1 MANDWAH
8 DELGDI
14 KEFWRKYGRVIVYGV
29 IAAALAVGGVF
40 YYRHYQARQRILAGA
55 LYEEVLNAASQM
67 RFGLATAAGH
77 KLESSYASTPYAG
90 QAALLLARL
99 AYEKNETAAAIAALK
114 FAAHKAR
121 QWSVRT
127 TARLRLGSLLLALGH
142 PHKAWRYAHIA
153 KPYGFKSMAL
163 GLQAEILAREGHKR
177 QALAAYSEALKG
189 APKKSAV
196 TALWRR
202 EQAQLRAAS

>member
-14 KEFWRKYGRVIVYGV
+14 KEFWRQYGRIIIYGV
-29 IAAALAVGGVF
+29 LAAGLAVGGFF
-40 YYRHYQARQRILAGA
+40 YYRHYRAQQRILAGA

-77 KLESSYASTPYAG
+77 KLQKSYASTAYAG

-99 AYEKNETAAAIAALK
+99 AYEKNQVPAAIAALK
-114 FAAHKAR
+114 FAAHKGR

-142 PHKAWRYAHIA
+142 PHKAWGYAHIA
-153 KPYGFKSMAL
+153 KPYGFRPMAL
-163 GLQAEILAREGHKR
+163 ALQAEILAREGHKR
-177 QALAAYSEALKG
+177 RALAAFGEALKG

-196 TALWRR
+196 TRLWRR
-202 EQAQLRAAS
+202 EQAQLQAAS

>member
-1 MANDWAH
+1 MANDRAH

-14 KEFWRKYGRVIVYGV
+14 KEFWRQYGRIIVYGV
-29 IAAALAVGGVF
+29 LAAGLAVGGFF
-40 YYRHYQARQRILAGA
+40 YYRHYRAQQRILAAG

-77 KLESSYASTPYAG
+77 KLEKSYASTPYAG

-99 AYEKNETAAAIAALK
+99 AYEKNQIPASVAALK
-114 FAAHKAR
+114 FAAHKGR

-142 PHKAWRYAHIA
+142 PHQAWRYAHIA

-163 GLQAEILAREGHKR
+163 GLQAEILAREGHR
-177 QALAAYSEALKG
+177 RRALAAFGEALKG
-189 APKKSAV
+189 APKKSTV
-196 TALWRR
+196 TRLWRR
-202 EQAQLRAAS
+202 EQAQLQAAS

>member
-40 YYRHYQARQRILAGA
+40 YYRHYEARQRILAGA

-99 AYEKNETAAAIAALK
+99 AYEK
-114 FAAHKAR
+114 
-121 QWSVRT
+121 
-127 TARLRLGSLLLALGH
+127 
-142 PHKAWRYAHIA
+142 
-153 KPYGFKSMAL
+153 
-163 GLQAEILAREGHKR
+163 
-177 QALAAYSEALKG
+177 
-189 APKKSAV
+189 
-196 TALWRR
+196 
-202 EQAQLRAAS
+202 